1 MSCAQ
6 FKLDMFEGPLDL
18 LLHLISKHKLNI
30 HDIQISL
37 LLEQYLEYIHGLDH
51 EDLEDAADFLEMAAR
66 LIYIKTVSLL
76 PHDEEAAELKK
87 ELEGRLIEY
96 SQCKLLAGILAGRY
110 VGADV
115 FVRRPEPIS
124 VDKTYTRE
132 HDAGILLDAYLGLSE
147 KARNEKPINAKI
159 FQPLVS
165 HKVVSIGTKIVY
177 ILKRLYTCG
186 VCDLSHIYDGM
197 DSKSERVATF
207 LAILELTKSGRIVLN
222 DDNTQISFS
231 ERSLERKKH
240 PKGEAAASDA
250 EKAEQEQTAP
260 KPDDDEEKEGGEQH
274 QPAAA
279 QTLQQIPEFKPDE
292 SVHMPPEPKSE
303 QAEKPK
309 AHIKQATERIAY
321 NDPPVLALPMMA
333 FVQTDTAQADEIPT
347 EEKPEQT
354 AQIEQTP
361 TEDKP
366 EQTTQAEQ
374 TPTEDKPEQTAQVE
388 QTPTEDKPEPIAQAE
403 ETPTEE
409 MPEQAAQVEQTPTE
423 DKPEPIAQ
431 VVQTSAEDKPEQAA
445 QAEEIPT
452 EEKTEQTAQVEQTPT
467 EDKPE
472 PIAQVEQ
479 TPTEEKP
486 EQTAQVEQTP
496 TEDKPELIAQVEQT
510 PTEDKPEPI
519 TLAQEV
525 SETPTLLATENGHE
539 VTLPLGSDS
548 EEISCVPFKPN
559 YWRTVRYYWGKSPV
573 GDDAPRNYWRYG
585 SARM

>member
-51 EDLEDAADFLEMAAR
+51 ENLEDAADFLEMAAR

-115 FVRRPEPIS
+115 FVRRPEPIP

-260 KPDDDEEKEGGEQH
+260 KSDDDEEKEGGEQH
-274 QPAAA
+274 QSAAA

-333 FVQTDTAQADEIPT
+333 FVQTDTA
-347 EEKPEQT
+347 
-354 AQIEQTP
+354 
-361 TEDKP
+361 
-366 EQTTQAEQ
+366 
-374 TPTEDKPEQTAQVE
+374 AQVE
-388 QTPTEDKPEPIAQAE
+388 QTPTEDKPEPIALVEQ
-403 ETPTEE
+403 TPTEE
-409 MPEQAAQVEQTPTE
+409 KPEQAAQVEQTPTE
-423 DKPEPIAQ
+423 DKPE
-431 VVQTSAEDKPEQAA
+431 QAA
-445 QAEEIPT
+445 QVEQTPT

-467 EDKPE
+467 EEMPEQASQVEQTPTEEKTEQTAQVEEIPTEEKTE

-479 TPTEEKP
+479 TPTEEMP
-486 EQTAQVEQTP
+486 EQAAQAEEIP
-496 TEDKPELIAQVEQT
+496 TEDKPEPIAQTEQTPTEELPEQTAQAKQT

-525 SETPTLLATENGHE
+525 SETPTQLATENGHK
-539 VTLPLGSDS
+539 VTLPQGSDS
-548 EEISCVPFKPN
+548 EELSGVPFKPN
-559 YWRTVRYYWGKSPV
+559 YWCTVRYYWGKAPV

>member
-115 FVRRPEPIS
+115 FVRRPEPIP

-333 FVQTDTAQADEIPT
+333 FVQTDTAAQVEQTPT
-347 EEKPEQT
+347 EDKPEPIAQIEQTPTEDKPEQT

-366 EQTTQAEQ
+366 EQTAQAEQ
-374 TPTEDKPEQTAQVE
+374 TPTEDE
-388 QTPTEDKPEPIAQAE
+388 PEPI
-403 ETPTEE
+403 
-409 MPEQAAQVEQTPTE
+409 
-423 DKPEPIAQ
+423 
-431 VVQTSAEDKPEQAA
+431 
-445 QAEEIPT
+445 
-452 EEKTEQTAQVEQTPT
+452 AQVEQTPT

-479 TPTEEKP
+479 TPTEEMPEQITQVEQTPTEEMPKQTAQAEQTPTEEMP
-486 EQTAQVEQTP
+486 EQTAQVE
-496 TEDKPELIAQVEQT
+496 DL
-510 PTEDKPEPI
+510 
-519 TLAQEV
+519 
-525 SETPTLLATENGHE
+525 PTLLATENGHE
-539 VTLPLGSDS
+539 VTLPQVSDS
-548 EEISCVPFKPN
+548 EEISGVPFKPN
-559 YWRTVRYYWGKSPV
+559 YWRTVRYYWGKAPV

>member
-115 FVRRPEPIS
+115 FVRRPEPIP

-222 DDNTQISFS
+222 DDNTLISFS

-260 KPDDDEEKEGGEQH
+260 KSDDDEDKEGGEQH

-333 FVQTDTAQADEIPT
+333 LVQTDTAA
-347 EEKPEQT
+347 QT
-354 AQIEQTP
+354 
-361 TEDKP
+361 
-366 EQTTQAEQ
+366 
-374 TPTEDKPEQTAQVE
+374 
-388 QTPTEDKPEPIAQAE
+388 E
-403 ETPTEE
+403 ETPTKE
-409 MPEQAAQVEQTPTE
+409 M
-423 DKPEPIAQ
+423 PEPIAQ
-431 VVQTSAEDKPEQAA
+431 VEA
-445 QAEEIPT
+445 IPT

-467 EDKPE
+467 EEKPE
-472 PIAQVEQ
+472 PIAQIEQTPTEELHEPTAQVEQ
-479 TPTEEKP
+479 TPTEELPEQTAQIEQRPTEDKP
-486 EQTAQVEQTP
+486 EPTEEKNEQTAQIEQTPTEDKPEPIAQAEEIPIEEKNEQTAQVEQTP
-496 TEDKPELIAQVEQT
+496 TEEKTEQTAQAEQT
-510 PTEDKPEPI
+510 PTEELHEPI

-525 SETPTLLATENGHE
+525 SETPTLLATENE
-539 VTLPLGSDS
+539 PDDTLPQGSDS
-548 EEISCVPFKPN
+548 EEISGVPFKPN

-585 SARM
+585 SVRM

>member
-115 FVRRPEPIS
+115 FVRRPEPIP

-260 KPDDDEEKEGGEQH
+260 KSDDDEEKEGGEQH
-274 QPAAA
+274 QPAAG

-333 FVQTDTAQADEIPT
+333 LVQTDTAAQAEQTPT
-347 EEKPEQT
+347 EDKPEPIAQT
-354 AQIEQTP
+354 EQTP

-366 EQTTQAEQ
+366 EQTAQVEQTPTEEMPEQTAQVEEIPTEEKTEQTAQIEQ

-388 QTPTEDKPEPIAQAE
+388 QTPTEDKPEP
-403 ETPTEE
+403 
-409 MPEQAAQVEQTPTE
+409 
-423 DKPEPIAQ
+423 
-431 VVQTSAEDKPEQAA
+431 
-445 QAEEIPT
+445 
-452 EEKTEQTAQVEQTPT
+452 TA
-467 EDKPE
+467 
-472 PIAQVEQ
+472 
-479 TPTEEKP
+479 
-486 EQTAQVEQTP
+486 
-496 TEDKPELIAQVEQT
+496 
-510 PTEDKPEPI
+510 
-519 TLAQEV
+519 LAQEV

-539 VTLPLGSDS
+539 VTLPQGSDS
-548 EEISCVPFKPN
+548 EEISGVPFKPN
-559 YWRTVRYYWGKSPV
+559 YWRTVRYYWGKAPV

>member
-115 FVRRPEPIS
+115 FVRRPEPIP

-240 PKGEAAASDA
+240 PKGEAAAGDA

-333 FVQTDTAQADEIPT
+333 FVQTDTA
-347 EEKPEQT
+347 
-354 AQIEQTP
+354 
-361 TEDKP
+361 
-366 EQTTQAEQ
+366 
-374 TPTEDKPEQTAQVE
+374 
-388 QTPTEDKPEPIAQAE
+388 AQAE

-409 MPEQAAQVEQTPTE
+409 MPEQAAQVERTPTEEKNEQTAQIEQTPTE

-431 VVQTSAEDKPEQAA
+431 IEQTPTEEKAEPTAQAEQTPTEEKPEQIAQVEQTLTEDKPEPIA
-445 QAEEIPT
+445 QAEEIPAEDKPEPIAQVEEIPT
-452 EEKTEQTAQVEQTPT
+452 EDKPEPIAQVEQTPT

-472 PIAQVEQ
+472 PIAQVE
-479 TPTEEKP
+479 
-486 EQTAQVEQTP
+486 
-496 TEDKPELIAQVEQT
+496 DL
-510 PTEDKPEPI
+510 
-519 TLAQEV
+519 
-525 SETPTLLATENGHE
+525 PTLTVPEYE
-539 VTLPLGSDS
+539 PDDTLPQVSDS
-548 EEISCVPFKPN
+548 EEISGVPFKPN
-559 YWRTVRYYWGKSPV
+559 YWRTVRYYWGKAPV